1 MDLRRRAAHALE
13 REQPREVGL
22 REDLEVAVAPAEPRD
37 VVQHRFGRE
46 AAVAVALHRHRFLSL
61 RQLLP
66 ARLDE
71 QRHVREQRRL
81 PAHALV
87 DEELARRAGHVLA
100 AADHVRDAHV
110 VVVDDD
116 GEVVDRRA
124 VGPRDHEV
132 VELRRVLAGRTR
144 DQIVPARVAA
154 GVGHAQPQ
162 AERQR
167 TVGPDLLVAAGAV
180 VAGLLAARLGALA
193 HRVDLG
199 LGAGAAVRVSAC
211 DELRDRLAVAGV
223 ALRLARNARRSRA
236 PDPSPCP
243 PTRAPR
249 ARASRTPGSSA
260 RGRCPRSGAGTRRP
274 RGARTPS

>member
-1 MDLRRRAAHALE
+1 M
-13 REQPREVGL
+13 Q
-22 REDLEVAVAPAEPRD
+22 
-37 VVQHRFGRE
+37 
-46 AAVAVALHRHRFLSL
+46 
-61 RQLLP
+61 
-66 ARLDE
+66 
-71 QRHVREQRRL
+71 
-81 PAHALV
+81 
-87 DEELARRAGHVLA
+87 ELARRAGHVLA

-132 VELRRVLAGRTR
+132 VELRGVLAARAR

-167 TVGPDLLVAAGAV
+167 AVGSDLLVAAGAV

-193 HRVDLG
+193 HRLDLG
-199 LGAGAAVRVSAC
+199 LGAGAAVRVSA
-211 DELRDRLAVAGV
+211 RDRAPRSPRGSGRCAPTGAGC
-223 ALRLARNARRSRA
+223 RRSRA

-243 PTRAPR
+243 ATRAPR